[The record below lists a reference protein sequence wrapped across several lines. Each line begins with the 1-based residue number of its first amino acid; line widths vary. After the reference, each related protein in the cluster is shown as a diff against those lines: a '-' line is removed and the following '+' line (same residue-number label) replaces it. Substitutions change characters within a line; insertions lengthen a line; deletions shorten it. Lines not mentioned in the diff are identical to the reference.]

1 MGPGDVQSAFARPHV
16 LILTRLCGTV
26 VPPVKIENSFEV
38 DAPPEAAWELL
49 MDVPRVIPCMP
60 GATLAETVDDNHW
73 KAKLAVKL
81 GPISL
86 NFDAD
91 VTRQESDE
99 QAHRAVLATDAR
111 ESRGRGS
118 AQATIE
124 STLAAQNGGTRVDI
138 VTDLT
143 LTGPVAQYGG
153 GMVQSVAGQLTSQF
167 ASCLQKQLA
176 PAPGE
181 APPPAPAQE
190 SKPVSGLRLG
200 FRALYDVVSRP
211 FRRRKP

>member
-1 MGPGDVQSAFARPHV
+1 VRP
-16 LILTRLCGTV
+16 LES
-26 VPPVKIENSFEV
+26 VKIENSFDV
-38 DAPPEAAWELL
+38 DAPPEAAWALL

-60 GATLAETVDDNHW
+60 GATLAETVDDDHW

-91 VTRQESDE
+91 VTRETSDE
-99 QAHRAVLATDAR
+99 QAHRAVLATNAR

-143 LTGPVAQYGG
+143 LTGPVAQYGR

-167 ASCLQKQLA
+167 ATCLQKQLA
-176 PAPGE
+176 PPADGGGPAAAGE

-190 SKPVSGLRLG
+190 ARPVSGLRLG

>member
-1 MGPGDVQSAFARPHV
+1 M
-16 LILTRLCGTV
+16 
-26 VPPVKIENSFEV
+26 KIENSFEV
-38 DAPPEAAWELL
+38 EAPPEAAWALL

-60 GATLAETVDDNHW
+60 GATLAETVDDDHW

-86 NFDAD
+86 NFDAA
-91 VTRQESDE
+91 VSRETADE

-124 STLAAQNGGTRVDI
+124 STLVAQNGGTRVDI

-143 LTGPVAQYGG
+143 LTGPVAQYGR

-167 ASCLQKQLA
+167 AGCLQKQLVSA
-176 PAPGE
+176 PSDPGVRPGPDPASIGPAPE
-181 APPPAPAQE
+181 A
-190 SKPVSGLRLG
+190 KPVSGLRLG

>member
-1 MGPGDVQSAFARPHV
+1 MR
-16 LILTRLCGTV
+16 
-26 VPPVKIENSFEV
+26 IENSFEV
-38 DAPPEAAWELL
+38 DAPPEAAWALL
-49 MDVPRVIPCMP
+49 MDVPRVILCMP
-60 GATLAETVDDNHW
+60 GATLAETVDDDHW

-91 VTRQESDE
+91 VSREASDE
-99 QAHRAVLATDAR
+99 QAHRAVLATNAR

-124 STLAAQNGGTRVDI
+124 STLAEQNGGTRVDI

-143 LTGPVAQYGG
+143 LIGPVAQYGR
-153 GMVQSVAGQLTSQF
+153 GMVQSVAAQLTASF

-176 PAPGE
+176 VPPAAAGE
-181 APPPAPAQE
+181 APEPAPAPAA
-190 SKPVSGLRLG
+190 KPVSGLRLG
-200 FRALYDVVSRP
+200 FRALFDVVTRP
-211 FRRRKP
+211 FRRRHT

>member
-1 MGPGDVQSAFARPHV
+1 
-16 LILTRLCGTV
+16 L
-26 VPPVKIENSFEV
+26 KIENSFEV
-38 DAPPEAAWELL
+38 DAPPEAAWALL

-60 GATLAETVDDNHW
+60 GATLAETVDDDHW

-91 VTRQESDE
+91 VTRETSDE

-124 STLAAQNGGTRVDI
+124 STLVAQNGGTRVDI

-143 LTGPVAQYGG
+143 LTGPVAQYGR

-167 ASCLQKQLA
+167 AGCLQKQLTPA
-176 PAPGE
+176 PAAAGE
-181 APPPAPAQE
+181 APPPAPASAQAA
-190 SKPVSGLRLG
+190 KPVSGLRLG
-200 FRALYDVVSRP
+200 FRAFIDVITGP
-211 FRRRKP
+211 FRRKKP